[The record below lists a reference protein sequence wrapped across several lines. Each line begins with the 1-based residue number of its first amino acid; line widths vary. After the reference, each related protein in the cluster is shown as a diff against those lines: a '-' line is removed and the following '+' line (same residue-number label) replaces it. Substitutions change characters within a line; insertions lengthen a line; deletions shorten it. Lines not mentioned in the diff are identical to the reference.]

1 MLYENL
7 ASSVADN
14 GVGNAQVEIYNVE
27 NESAQLAT
35 EAVAGF
41 INSLSANSE
50 GVVGYDGE
58 LMILRDPV
66 IPIVSITLDSSTNEL
81 VITAEDGFVTKLALP
96 TGGSEESGL
105 TPEQEELINQI
116 PQLKEALTKVQSDL
130 DSLST
135 EVESISANMATTEFV
150 NQKISDLIGGA
161 PEALDTLK
169 EIAEAIENGGDTIQA
184 LTEVVGKKADQTA
197 LDEEITRAKDAEATK
212 ATKDE
217 LNSLKSEVDLKADK
231 TEIPSLD
238 GYATEEW
245 VEGKNYLTEHQDIS
259 DLATKEELNEEVAA
273 RGEADTQLQSD
284 IQSEA
289 TTARAAE
296 KELSDK
302 VASLE
307 SEVSIKANQA
317 DVDSQVNIINS
328 TTQKLQEDLSYV
340 ADTVIPQMNENTA
353 KALEQKVTWELG
365 TKIQLPLSDGAVS
378 GIINAGTP
386 ESPEVG
392 DGAQLL
398 GLSKW
403 NKVEVGSSKVQLN
416 LNGPKGEDDRPT
428 YNDDFK
434 IALQKDIPD
443 VSDLA
448 TKSEL
453 TEVEGKIPSLNGYAT
468 QEWVGEQ
475 GFLTEHQD
483 ISGLATKEELNA
495 KADTSVV
502 TKLQS
507 DLTNVADVIIPE
519 MNTNTAKG
527 LDSKVSWDEEKK
539 VISIPVDG
547 SISALRESNP
557 EEGTQPEGGVLLAQ
571 RTYDS
576 GVTLVTEV
584 GTTKNKLTLNAS
596 ERPQVDI
603 AGGSS
608 EKMAY
613 LSEIPTA
620 LPSPAALTIK
630 YNGVQ
635 AFTYNGST
643 AETGNFIVNAS
654 TIPMSDS
661 DTTTLLAKIEAL
673 EARIAE
679 LESK

>member
-1 MLYENL
+1 MNEFSGQIGGDLG
-7 ASSVADN
+7 SSIFD
-14 GVGNAQVEIYNVE
+14 
-27 NESAQLAT
+27 
-35 EAVAGF
+35 F
-41 INSLSANSE
+41 INQIGANSE
-50 GVVGYDGE
+50 GVLGYDSE
-58 LMILRDPV
+58 LQILKDQV
-66 IPIVSITLDSSTNEL
+66 APIISVEYFSSSNTLVLTNTAGYDHIIELNDITMTPEEQKDLEDIKSQLQDLKDKVDSISSDVDEL
-81 VITAEDGFVTKLALP
+81 KSAGYQTAEQVDARIKDV
-96 TGGSEESGL
+96 
-105 TPEQEELINQI
+105 
-116 PQLKEALTKVQSDL
+116 
-130 DSLST
+130 
-135 EVESISANMATTEFV
+135 
-150 NQKISDLIGGA
+150 IGTA
-161 PEALDTLK
+161 PEALDTLQ
-169 EIAEAIENGGDTIQA
+169 EIAKALGDDPNFAGTITNE
-184 LTEVVGKKADQTA
+184 LS
-197 LDEEITRAKDAEATK
+197 TK

-217 LNSLKSEVDLKADK
+217 LNSLKSKVDLKADK
-231 TEIPSLD
+231 TEIPSLN
-238 GYATEEW
+238 GYATEDW

-259 DLATKEELNEEVAA
+259 GLATKEELNEEITA

-284 IQSEA
+284 IQSEV

-307 SEVSIKANQA
+307 SEISIKANQA
-317 DVDSQVNIINS
+317 DVDAQVNIINS

-365 TKIQLPLSDGAVS
+365 TKIQLPLAEGAVS

-386 ESPEVG
+386 ESPEAG

-403 NKVEVGSSKVQLN
+403 NKIEVGSSKVQLN

-434 IALQKDIPD
+434 IALQKDIPE

-448 TKSEL
+448 TKNEL

-519 MNTNTAKG
+519 MNTNTAIG
-527 LDSKVSWDEEKK
+527 LNSKVSWDEEKK

-547 SISALRESNP
+547 SISALREANP
-557 EEGTQPEGGVLLAQ
+557 EGRNSQPEGGVLLAQ

-596 ERPQVDI
+596 ERPQIDI

-608 EKMAY
+608 EKVAY

-635 AFTYNGST
+635 EFTYNGST

-661 DTTTLLAKIEAL
+661 DTTTLLAKIETL

>member
-1 MLYENL
+1 MNEFSGQIGGDLG
-7 ASSVADN
+7 SSIFD
-14 GVGNAQVEIYNVE
+14 
-27 NESAQLAT
+27 
-35 EAVAGF
+35 F
-41 INSLSANSE
+41 INQIGANSE
-50 GVVGYDGE
+50 GVLGYDSE
-58 LMILRDPV
+58 LQILKDQV
-66 IPIVSITLDSSTNEL
+66 APIISVEYFSSSNTLVLTNTAGYDHIIELNDITMTPEEQKDLEDIKSQLQDLKDKVDSISSDVDEL
-81 VITAEDGFVTKLALP
+81 KSAGYQTAEQVDARIKDV
-96 TGGSEESGL
+96 
-105 TPEQEELINQI
+105 
-116 PQLKEALTKVQSDL
+116 
-130 DSLST
+130 
-135 EVESISANMATTEFV
+135 
-150 NQKISDLIGGA
+150 IGTA
-161 PEALDTLK
+161 PEALDTLQ
-169 EIAEAIENGGDTIQA
+169 EIAKALGDDPNFAGTITNE
-184 LTEVVGKKADQTA
+184 LS
-197 LDEEITRAKDAEATK
+197 TK

-217 LNSLKSEVDLKADK
+217 LNSLKSKVDLKADK
-231 TEIPSLD
+231 TEIPSLN
-238 GYATEEW
+238 GYATEDW

-259 DLATKEELNEEVAA
+259 GLATKEELNEEITA

-284 IQSEA
+284 IQSEV

-307 SEVSIKANQA
+307 SEISIKANQA
-317 DVDSQVNIINS
+317 DVDAQVNIINS

-340 ADTVIPQMNENTA
+340 TDTVIPQMNENTA

-365 TKIQLPLSDGAVS
+365 TKIQLPLAEGAVS

-386 ESPEVG
+386 ESPEAG

-403 NKVEVGSSKVQLN
+403 NKIEVGSSKVQLN

-434 IALQKDIPD
+434 IALQKDIPE

-448 TKSEL
+448 TKNEL

-519 MNTNTAKG
+519 MNNNTAIG
-527 LDSKVSWDEEKK
+527 LNSKVSWDEEKK

-547 SISALRESNP
+547 SISALREANP

-596 ERPQVDI
+596 ERPQIDI

-608 EKMAY
+608 EKVAY

-661 DTTTLLAKIEAL
+661 DTTTLLAKIETL

>member
-1 MLYENL
+1 MYENL

-217 LNSLKSEVDLKADK
+217 LNSLKSEIDLKADK

-273 RGEADTQLQSD
+273 RGEADTQLQDD

-307 SEVSIKANQA
+307 SEVSIKADQA